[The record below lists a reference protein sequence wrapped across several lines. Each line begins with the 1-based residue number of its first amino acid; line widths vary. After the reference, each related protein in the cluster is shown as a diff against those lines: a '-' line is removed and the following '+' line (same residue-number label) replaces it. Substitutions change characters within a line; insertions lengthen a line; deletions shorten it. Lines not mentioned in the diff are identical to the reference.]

1 MKSGCLFF
9 FRFVRLSAPKEGL
22 DANILIGTENAGI
35 LTQLEQ
41 WFSPYHIPI

>member
-1 MKSGCLFF
+1 
-9 FRFVRLSAPKEGL
+9 
-22 DANILIGTENAGI
+22 LIGTENAGI